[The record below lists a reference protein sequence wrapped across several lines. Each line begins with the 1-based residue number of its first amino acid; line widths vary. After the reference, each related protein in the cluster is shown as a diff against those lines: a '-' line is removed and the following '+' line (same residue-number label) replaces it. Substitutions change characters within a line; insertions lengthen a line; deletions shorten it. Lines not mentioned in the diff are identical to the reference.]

1 MTRGVSSETWQSGSE
16 DRRISMP
23 WRVAG
28 AGQDAGAQPAGR
40 GADTRP
46 PSDDAESRKR
56 ETSESADLEYGDS
69 PLRPQGVSVDFIG
82 VLGGGGAGGWR
93 KLLGVIYCFYW
104 CNIPYNVRLRGEFV
118 AARIR
123 SKFDHLGRRGSRHA
137 RRSGYNL

>member
-1 MTRGVSSETWQSGSE
+1 
-16 DRRISMP
+16 MP

-104 CNIPYNVRLRGEFV
+104 CNIPYNVRGEFV

-123 SKFDHLGRRGSRHA
+123 SINSITWADAAAGTRDGRVITYRIPISII
-137 RRSGYNL
+137 